1 MEDSTM
7 DTEEAG
13 VTATDP
19 TCEPESVDN
28 NDDLNEN
35 IVENNDIDMDTN
47 TNDNNGDNND
57 NEEDGEIEEEETVNE
72 EVKDE
77 GEKAKDEDLEEGE
90 CSSDEEPEPVKV
102 EEVKEERKSEKDK
115 KHHRRTRS
123 RSRDRHKRSKRD
135 KERKELSLSAEEKKK
150 RDVLRKLKALEE
162 NMGIDWDEEEEE
174 QEAEESDS
182 GSSDSRSRSRSNTR
196 SRSRSRSPDR
206 RRRDREKR
214 KREREDRHE
223 RRKKRRGDR
232 DKRSKDDI
240 CHLYM
245 QGKCQKSA
253 KDCIFSHD
261 AEPPQVWE
269 LCKFYLRDRCAKRDK
284 CLYLHKGFPCK
295 FFHTGRQCGETKE
308 SCKFSHE
315 PLNDMTRTLL
325 LKHIETAPKDI
336 LGEFPRMTRTEAANS
351 IFQTEAKNKGWITE
365 GPDAVQPPEV
375 KEEEKMETGDESNKD
390 SLLEL
395 APSHIKLD
403 PIQEKLLKASQQA
416 AGLAG
421 GRWNQ
426 GSSDQD
432 APPPL
437 AVQQAMALGGRNAGY
452 EGGVQS
458 HGVRNN
464 GAFSQTPVQTA
475 RRQTVGLLGAA
486 PESPHWTG
494 SPYGAG
500 GFHNHNKPPGL
511 MDIKVNEDAVDAYL
525 IKQRIVAAKVHEE
538 FNVPSEDEEGG
549 NGGDETPEVTP
560 PTSREGSPALDIQGL
575 PVNLPKAQMKLLQRI
590 QQKQRDRRDSDSQEE
605 NPNNDWHDEAGDNT
619 EQQTD
624 DKSVLGAP
632 LTINSLNLP
641 PGLTNVLTAI
651 KNTSPGQGPSQ
662 EHSPVIKQD
671 KRQDPRRNRNDPR
684 RGPQP
689 SASIKQETEEEIER
703 KKDER
708 IMDLDFD
715 SFFGDLELPPLT
727 VSPERTEEE
736 KTFTNELGLPFK
748 PHIIHEVAKEIDASF
763 GSHSPIDWNLRPVL
777 CPKPDYSDIKH
788 LFSNAQL
795 EADPRLRK
803 FAKSGMAKLKEL
815 PLPSFPAPKSDPRL
829 VKREAQ
835 VTKVPD
841 RRRSSEDS
849 EGGNVYNPAKELN
862 KAKKQ
867 QQVHHQPQEVKME
880 SEAYS
885 PGQEYFNPS
894 YNSDMDFKQEYVDM
908 KEEKYSPEHQDG
920 DGYNQGYHGEEYEDQ
935 MMGGHPPPNYP
946 PYDHPQGYPPENWG
960 PPDTRYQQH
969 PHGRGFPPRGPPM
982 DPYYQGG
989 QPPPYGGPPRGGGGG
1004 HPYGP
1009 PRGKFNG
1016 PRNNG
1021 PRGGPRGNFNNGND
1035 FMQNRGGGFNQQRKK
1050 DPRKR

>member
-1 MEDSTM
+1 M
-7 DTEEAG
+7 
-13 VTATDP
+13 
-19 TCEPESVDN
+19 
-28 NDDLNEN
+28 
-35 IVENNDIDMDTN
+35 
-47 TNDNNGDNND
+47 
-57 NEEDGEIEEEETVNE
+57 
-72 EVKDE
+72 
-77 GEKAKDEDLEEGE
+77 
-90 CSSDEEPEPVKV
+90 
-102 EEVKEERKSEKDK
+102 RKSDK

-135 KERKELSLSAEEKKK
+135 RERKELNEDERKK
-150 RDVLRKLKALEE
+150 REVLRKLKALEE
-162 NMGIDWDEEEEE
+162 NMGLDWEEEEE
-174 QEAEESDS
+174 EEEMPMMTEEDES
-182 GSSDSRSRSRSNTR
+182 GSSSSRSRSRSGSSSGSVSPT
-196 SRSRSRSPDR
+196 SRR
-206 RRRDREKR
+206 
-214 KREREDRHE
+214 REREQRKWEREERHE
-223 RRKKRRGDR
+223 RKRKWREDRERR
-232 DKRSKDDI
+232 KEKL
-240 CHLYM
+240 CHMFM
-245 QGKCQKSA
+245 QGKCQKTA
-253 KDCIFSHD
+253 KECMYSHN

-295 FFHTGRQCGETKE
+295 FFHTGRDCGETKE
-308 SCKFSHE
+308 SCQFSHE

-375 KEEEKMETGDESNKD
+375 KEEEKMETGDESTKD

-426 GSSDQD
+426 GSSEQD

-727 VSPERTEEE
+727 VSPKRTEEE

-815 PLPSFPAPKSDPRL
+815 PLRSFPAPKTDPRL
-829 VKREAQ
+829 TKKLEAQ
-835 VTKVPD
+835 EASNKVVD

-849 EGGNVYNPAKELN
+849 EGSNVYNPAKELS

-867 QQVHHQPQEVKME
+867 QQQFHEPPQQQNQQNENDDA
-880 SEAYS
+880 AYS
-885 PGQEYFNPS
+885 PGQEYYNPG
-894 YNSDMDFKQEYVDM
+894 YENEKDTKKIEVQGNEYDQM
-908 KEEKYSPEHQDG
+908 EEDYG
-920 DGYNQGYHGEEYEDQ
+920 YEDDQQ
-935 MMGGHPPPNYP
+935 MDY
-946 PYDHPQGYPPENWG
+946 GYPP
-960 PPDTRYQQH
+960 PQMH
-969 PHGRGFPPRGPPM
+969 PG
-982 DPYYQGG
+982 
-989 QPPPYGGPPRGGGGG
+989 
-1004 HPYGP
+1004 
-1009 PRGKFNG
+1009 NG
-1016 PRNNG
+1016 PR
-1021 PRGGPRGNFNNGND
+1021 PPFPPFDHPSNFPPAGWD
-1035 FMQNRGGGFNQQRKK
+1035 SHDQRY
-1050 DPRKR
+1050 PPPPQ